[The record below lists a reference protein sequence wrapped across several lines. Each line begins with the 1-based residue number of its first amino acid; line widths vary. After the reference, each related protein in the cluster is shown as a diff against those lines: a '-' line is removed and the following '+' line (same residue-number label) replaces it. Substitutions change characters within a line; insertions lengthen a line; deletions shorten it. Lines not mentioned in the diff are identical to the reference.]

1 MIFIQTSFKSSLD
14 SEEVGEDGKN
24 EYEQYEMDLN
34 KKNKII
40 ITPIITNDN
49 YEQTNFI
56 NNSIKSDN
64 KKNNESYIL
73 DINRDKAN

>member
-14 SEEVGEDGKN
+14 REEVGEDGKN
-24 EYEQYEMDLN
+24 EYEKYEMDLN
-34 KKNKII
+34 EKNKII

-56 NNSIKSDN
+56 NNNIKSDN
-64 KKNNESYIL
+64 KNNDSNIL
-73 DINRDKAN
+73 DINKDQAN

>member
-24 EYEQYEMDLN
+24 EYEKYEMDLN
-34 KKNKII
+34 EKNKII
-40 ITPIITNDN
+40 ITPIITSDN

-56 NNSIKSDN
+56 NNNIKSDN
-64 KKNNESYIL
+64 KNNDSNIL
-73 DINRDKAN
+73 DINKDQAN